1 MDTIEFNPFEDRLSR
16 DIRNDLSEALV
27 ACIESGNMEILNE
40 TSKRYRTQALDLCY
54 AIYLEKRLSNY
65 ELALNRITPT
75 IIDPIDRAVILWNLH
90 LFFEV
95 HEILE
100 HVWYDA
106 TGDYKKLLQALI
118 RAAGVYIKL
127 EFGYSQA
134 ASNIANKAIPVLQD
148 TRQLLEP
155 HVDPNVLISA
165 LSDLDQKPPQL
176 VGR

>member
-27 ACIESGNMEILNE
+27 ACIESGNREILDE
-40 TSKRYRTQALDLCY
+40 TSIRYSSQTLDSCY
-54 AIYLEKRLSNY
+54 TNYLEKRLSNY
-65 ELALNRITPT
+65 ELALDRITPT
-75 IIDPIDRAVILWNLH
+75 VIDPINRAVILWNLH

-148 TRQLLEP
+148 NRQLLEA
-155 HVDPNVLISA
+155 HIDPNVLISA
-165 LSDLDQKPPQL
+165 LGDLNQDPPQL